1 MKRLAQIRGD
11 FKSALRRLDEALKD
25 AKTDLEVDGAIQRFE
40 FTFEL
45 IWKLLRLFLEDQGI
59 ICRTPKAC
67 LKEVYRIGVI
77 DDEVTWLNI
86 LDDRNMSVHIYDKET
101 SRKIFKRVKTK
112 YIKEFKKV
120 FEKVGK

>member
-67 LKEVYRIGVI
+67 LKEAYRIGVI
-77 DDEVTWLNI
+77 DDEVTLLNI

-120 FEKVGK
+120 FEKVWK

>member
-45 IWKLLRLFLEDQGI
+45 IWKLPRLFLEDQGI

-67 LKEVYRIGVI
+67 LKEAYRIGVI

>member
-11 FKSALRRLDEALKD
+11 YKSALRRLDEALKD

-67 LKEVYRIGVI
+67 LKEAYRIGVI

>member
-67 LKEVYRIGVI
+67 LKEAYRIGVI

>member
-1 MKRLAQIRGD
+1 M
-11 FKSALRRLDEALKD
+11 DEALKD

-67 LKEVYRIGVI
+67 LKEAYRIGVI

>member
-67 LKEVYRIGVI
+67 LKEAYRIGVI
-77 DDEVTWLNI
+77 DDEVTLLNI